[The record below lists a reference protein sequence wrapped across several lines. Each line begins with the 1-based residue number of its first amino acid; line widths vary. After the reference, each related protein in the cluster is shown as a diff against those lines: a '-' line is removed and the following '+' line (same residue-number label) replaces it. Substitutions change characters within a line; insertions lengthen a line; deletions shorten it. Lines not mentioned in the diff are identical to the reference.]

1 MLRLDPG
8 LILKARAW
16 VRHNNGLVSPLT
28 RTRMNSVVNII
39 SRIPDKEEHD
49 IINCSTK
56 VQTWG
61 GAEDRKKYEGVI
73 LVFGLLLREAKNWVN
88 LILAAGLEQ
97 VSARINSRR
106 RKDLVRSLSF

>member
-1 MLRLDPG
+1 MVRLDPG
-8 LILKARAW
+8 LILKARASL
-16 VRHNNGLVSPLT
+16 RLNNGLVTPLE
-28 RTRMNSVVNII
+28 RTRQNSMLNII

-73 LVFGLLLREAKNWVN
+73 LVLGLLFREAKNWVN
-88 LILAAGLEQ
+88 LILAAGLE
-97 VSARINSRR
+97 
-106 RKDLVRSLSF
+106 